1 MQSINKINLLTIL
14 FGLSFLFVQVSVS
27 SCQKIKLNKD
37 QRTILDL
44 YSSHYLDGKDQKN
57 YYKSEH
63 KKLLTEILEV
73 PLTVEDFKLPEIAL
87 APGTEEQKPDTLF
100 REKELKSWSKQ
111 VSSYSQQIWNQSLF
125 SKRVQFIS
133 EEEIPAYREKTAIP
147 PEGKIPI
154 SIHYLSVPFIYD
166 GKSAMLYSRVSEGGG
181 SVQVKYYYFKK
192 MSDKWSIIAEGPLT
206 VMY

>member
-1 MQSINKINLLTIL
+1 M
-14 FGLSFLFVQVSVS
+14 GLSFLLVEVSVS
-27 SCQKIKLNKD
+27 SCQQIKLDKD
-37 QRTILDL
+37 QRAILDL
-44 YSSHYLDGKDQKN
+44 YSSHYLDEGDQKI
-57 YYKSEH
+57 YYKSES
-63 KKLLTEILEV
+63 KKLLSEVLEV
-73 PLTVEDFKLPEIAL
+73 PLTIEDFKLPEIAL
-87 APGTEEQKPDTLF
+87 APVTEEQKPDTLF

-111 VSSYSQQIWNQSLF
+111 VLSYSQQIWKQNLF
-125 SKRVQFIS
+125 QKRVQFIR

-147 PEGKIPI
+147 TEDKIPI

-181 SVQVKYYYFKK
+181 SVQVKYYYCKK